1 MTQKANYE
9 INHAKLGVYLPQ
21 VKRARE
27 EKQSDFT
34 TDDKIMHGGKVTLNS
49 LG

>member
-1 MTQKANYE
+1 MNYQ
-9 INHAKLGVYLPQ
+9 INKEKLGIYLPQ

-27 EKQSDFT
+27 EVQSDFT
-34 TDDKIMHGGKVTLNS
+34 TADKLTDGGKVALNS